1 MKNLQN
7 KGGDIMNSYD
17 ALESMGIYPE
27 RIQAQA
33 DKIFN
38 MVEEVTELCEEIEI
52 EVTFGVAD
60 IYDSVQEYFQ
70 NNLNMKEA
78 GSVSMTNQMIAAWFS
93 AGERFI
99 NEVREAGGIDM
110 KAEYYPDVNEFVI
123 YSGNNKVY
131 YQQKGDFSDVFT
143 EDFIKSIGKRTFVE
157 RE

>member
-1 MKNLQN
+1 
-7 KGGDIMNSYD
+7 MNSYD

-33 DKIFN
+33 DKIFD
-38 MVEEVTELCEEIEI
+38 MVEEVTELCEEIGI
-52 EVTFGVAD
+52 EVPFGVAD

-70 NNLNMKEA
+70 NNLDMKET
-78 GSVSMTNQMIAAWFS
+78 GSVGMTNQMIAAWFS

-99 NEVREAGGIDM
+99 NEVREADGIDM

-143 EDFIKSIGKRTFVE
+143 EDFIKSTGKRTFVE